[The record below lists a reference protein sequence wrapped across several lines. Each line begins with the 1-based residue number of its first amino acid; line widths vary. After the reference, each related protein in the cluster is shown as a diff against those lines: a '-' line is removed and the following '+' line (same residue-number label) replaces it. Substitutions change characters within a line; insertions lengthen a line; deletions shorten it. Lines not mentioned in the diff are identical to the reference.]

1 MVTEKEFQ
9 DLVSRVRNLE
19 DHVFVKKEF
28 SPDKIPF
35 PTFAKSIGPKT
46 HEERAITIGYY
57 VWKFENRNFIY
68 DDIISYCKKIS
79 WPTYTNSTVLIK
91 QLKIKAWIEENGKN
105 SDGKIEFRIISDG
118 ISQVENKFKDVQQ

>member
-1 MVTEKEFQ
+1 LITDKEFQ
-9 DLVSRVRNLE
+9 NLIDRIKKLE

-35 PTFAKSIGPKT
+35 PTFAKSKAPKT

-57 VWKFENRNFIY
+57 IWKFENRNFTY
-68 DDIISYCKKIS
+68 DDVISYCKKIG

-91 QLKIKAWIEENGKN
+91 QLKNKAWIEEWQKN
-105 SDGKIEFRIISDG
+105 SNGKIEFRVIIDG
-118 ISQVENKFKDVQQ
+118 ISQVENNFKDTRK